1 MTYTKPSVVGLS
13 IASLA
18 IQDIGTKGM
27 KQQDTDVPAR
37 PNLST
42 GGSYDLDE

>member
-1 MTYTKPSVVGLS
+1 MTYTKPSVFDLS
-13 IASLA
+13 TASRA
-18 IQDIGTKGM
+18 IQSIGGKGM